1 MLRSLPRRFPPP
13 VLVRLGALSL
23 RICPEHLPSGR
34 SPFPLGPGEGG
45 TWGWLEQTP
54 PRNEVQTPLG
64 FIPAETNPQRPR

>member
-34 SPFPLGPGEGG
+34 SRFPLGPGEGG
-45 TWGWLEQTP
+45 RGAGWSRQ
-54 PRNEVQTPLG
+54 G
-64 FIPAETNPQRPR
+64 